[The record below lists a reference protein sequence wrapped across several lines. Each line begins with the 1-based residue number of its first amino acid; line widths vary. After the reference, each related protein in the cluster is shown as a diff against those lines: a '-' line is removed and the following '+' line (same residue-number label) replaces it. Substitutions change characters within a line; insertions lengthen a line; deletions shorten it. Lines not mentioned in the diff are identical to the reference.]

1 MLSFDALNITT
12 TLLCPQRLEWRTSGA
27 GDPEC
32 KLVIL
37 MALTPNESRPARQHH
52 TMALVTLHHKGIII
66 LRPLTVFDHD
76 DVPHD
81 HMEILFEEV

>member
-1 MLSFDALNITT
+1 MGD
-12 TLLCPQRLEWRTSGA
+12 QWRRRT
-27 GDPEC
+27 PEC
-32 KLVIL
+32 KFFIL